1 MARTRVDHARL
12 VDELHAQLTER
23 FEQMTTSREW
33 FDYLATA
40 RRFHRY
46 SPQNQ
51 LLLALQG
58 ADGYVAGYRN
68 WQRVPAQ
75 GGGTCQVAKGA
86 VGLSILAPLKAKTV
100 DIDETTGEET
110 TVHRLRGFR
119 TVKVFHQG
127 QLVAPPDI
135 GDAVMPE
142 LLTGENRW
150 QHVWAAVVER
160 LETNG
165 YNVALHTRTPVD
177 DWNGMTTW
185 STKSVLVAG
194 DLEPPQRLK
203 TLLHEWAHVELAHDT
218 RTDVPRAIK
227 EVEAE
232 SVAYLLSQTVGLDS
246 DAYSIPYIANWSA
259 GNIDT
264 VQSAAEQILTTTKR
278 LVTTLEVELGI
289 ELTPDALD
297 HMIDQPDI
305 VDIRPGIE
313 SNSVPTPPPI
323 DRYEA
328 DQESLS
334 LVEPSPRP
342 DDRRSAGDD
351 AAFLRAV
358 MVDLEPHQ
366 KTQLATI
373 VYDPSRAAEAAAIIA
388 TAGRTAAQT
397 ARVLDSV
404 HFDTE
409 TIRDAL
415 LAPQDDPE
423 RPTLFPEVEVRA
435 ALLAIASPVE
445 VETLMPSTAQR
456 DDIARQLRDDRLD
469 DLRLIQ
475 RAVRQNHEPAR
486 IAALA
491 YGLDLSP
498 EQTIKVCATIDATPQ
513 RTMAIAIAL
522 RDGDGVAAF
531 NDLLEGW
538 PDVPGGWQQHAHPSM
553 RATRA
558 LAAVPDY
565 NPTREILDQWA
576 GRTSVQAIPS
586 PEPAMP

>member
-100 DIDETTGEET
+100 DVDETTGEET

-218 RTDVPRAIK
+218 RTDVPTGDQRSRSRICCLPPLPDRRPRLRR
-227 EVEAE
+227 
-232 SVAYLLSQTVGLDS
+232 LLDPVHRQLVSRQPRHRPVRCRTDPHH
-246 DAYSIPYIANWSA
+246 DK
-259 GNIDT
+259 
-264 VQSAAEQILTTTKR
+264 TTRHHPGSRTR
-278 LVTTLEVELGI
+278 HRTHTRRPRPHDRPARHRRHPARHRIELGSNAA
-289 ELTPDALD
+289 TDRS
-297 HMIDQPDI
+297 MRS
-305 VDIRPGIE
+305 RPGK
-313 SNSVPTPPPI
+313 SV
-323 DRYEA
+323 
-328 DQESLS
+328 
-334 LVEPSPRP
+334 
-342 DDRRSAGDD
+342 
-351 AAFLRAV
+351 
-358 MVDLEPHQ
+358 
-366 KTQLATI
+366 
-373 VYDPSRAAEAAAIIA
+373 
-388 TAGRTAAQT
+388 AGRTAP
-397 ARVLDSV
+397 
-404 HFDTE
+404 E
-409 TIRDAL
+409 T
-415 LAPQDDPE
+415 
-423 RPTLFPEVEVRA
+423 
-435 ALLAIASPVE
+435 
-445 VETLMPSTAQR
+445 
-456 DDIARQLRDDRLD
+456 
-469 DLRLIQ
+469 
-475 RAVRQNHEPAR
+475 
-486 IAALA
+486 
-491 YGLDLSP
+491 
-498 EQTIKVCATIDATPQ
+498 
-513 RTMAIAIAL
+513 
-522 RDGDGVAAF
+522 
-531 NDLLEGW
+531 
-538 PDVPGGWQQHAHPSM
+538 
-553 RATRA
+553 
-558 LAAVPDY
+558 
-565 NPTREILDQWA
+565 
-576 GRTSVQAIPS
+576 
-586 PEPAMP
+586 

>member
-1 MARTRVDHARL
+1 
-12 VDELHAQLTER
+12 
-23 FEQMTTSREW
+23 
-33 FDYLATA
+33 
-40 RRFHRY
+40 
-46 SPQNQ
+46 
-51 LLLALQG
+51 
-58 ADGYVAGYRN
+58 
-68 WQRVPAQ
+68 
-75 GGGTCQVAKGA
+75 
-86 VGLSILAPLKAKTV
+86 
-100 DIDETTGEET
+100 
-110 TVHRLRGFR
+110 
-119 TVKVFHQG
+119 
-127 QLVAPPDI
+127 
-135 GDAVMPE
+135 MPE

-328 DQESLS
+328 VQESLS

-423 RPTLFPEVEVRA
+423 QPTLFPEVEVRA

-445 VETLMPSTAQR
+445 VDTLMPSTAQR
-456 DDIARQLRDDRLD
+456 DDVARQLRDDRLD

-576 GRTSVQAIPS
+576 GRTSVQATPS

>member
-12 VDELHAQLTER
+12 VDELHAQLTDR

-86 VGLSILAPLKAKTV
+86 VGLSILAPLKAKTI

-110 TVHRLRGFR
+110 TIHRLRGFR

-203 TLLHEWAHVELAHDT
+203 TLLHEWAHVELAHDI

-264 VQSAAEQILTTTKR
+264 IQSAAEQILTTTKR

-305 VDIRPGIE
+305 VDIWPGIE

-323 DRYEA
+323 DRRAAE
-328 DQESLS
+328 QESLT

-342 DDRRSAGDD
+342 DDRRSGDD

-415 LAPQDDPE
+415 LAPQDDPDQ
-423 RPTLFPEVEVRA
+423 PTLFPEVEVRA
-435 ALLAIASPVE
+435 ALLAVASPAE
-445 VETLMPSTAQR
+445 VDTLMSSTAQR

-538 PDVPGGWQQHAHPSM
+538 PDVPGGWQQYAHPSM
-553 RATRA
+553 RATRS

-576 GRTSVQAIPS
+576 GRTSVQAVPS

>member
-1 MARTRVDHARL
+1 L
-12 VDELHAQLTER
+12 VDELHTQLTER

-86 VGLSILAPLKAKTV
+86 VGLSILAPLRAKTV

-160 LETNG
+160 LETDG

-264 VQSAAEQILTTTKR
+264 VQSAAEQILATTKR

-297 HMIDQPDI
+297 HMIDQPAI

-313 SNSVPTPPPI
+313 STSVPTPI
-323 DRYEA
+323 DRFEA
-328 DQESLS
+328 VQESLS
-334 LVEPSPRP
+334 LVEPSPRA

-358 MVDLEPHQ
+358 IVDLEPHQ
-366 KTQLATI
+366 RTQLATI

-404 HFDTE
+404 NFDTE

-415 LAPQDDPE
+415 LSPQGDPDQ
-423 RPTLFPEVEVRA
+423 PTLYPEVEVRA
-435 ALLAIASPVE
+435 ALLAVASPTE
-445 VETLMPSTAQR
+445 VDTLMPSTVRRA
-456 DDIARQLRDDRLD
+456 DIAQQLRDDRLD

-498 EQTIKVCATIDATPQ
+498 EQTIRVCATLDATPQ

-531 NDLLEGW
+531 NDLVEGW

-553 RATRA
+553 RATRT
-558 LAAVPDY
+558 LVAVPDY
-565 NPTREILDQWA
+565 NPTREILDRWA
-576 GRTSVQAIPS
+576 GRTTVQATQS

>member
-1 MARTRVDHARL
+1 M
-12 VDELHAQLTER
+12 LTSQPPRPGRWIE
-23 FEQMTTSREW
+23 
-33 FDYLATA
+33 
-40 RRFHRY
+40 
-46 SPQNQ
+46 
-51 LLLALQG
+51 
-58 ADGYVAGYRN
+58 
-68 WQRVPAQ
+68 
-75 GGGTCQVAKGA
+75 
-86 VGLSILAPLKAKTV
+86 AKTV

-165 YNVALHTRTPVD
+165 YNVALHARTPVD

-278 LVTTLEVELGI
+278 LVTTLEVELGV

-313 SNSVPTPPPI
+313 STSVPTPPPI

-328 DQESLS
+328 VQERLS

-373 VYDPSRAAEAAAIIA
+373 LYEPSRAAEAAAIIA

-404 HFDTE
+404 HFDIE

-415 LAPQDDPE
+415 LASQDDPE

-486 IAALA
+486 VAALA

-531 NDLLEGW
+531 KDLLEGW

-558 LAAVPDY
+558 LAAVPEY

-576 GRTSVQAIPS
+576 GRTSVQAVPS